1 MKWRYLANI
10 LFTLFFFSTFIQT
23 AYINKKKEVKVIKV
37 YGEDK
42 IGTSL

>member
-10 LFTLFFFSTFIQT
+10 LFTLFLSTFIQT

>member
-10 LFTLFFFSTFIQT
+10 LFTLFVYFYTDCL
-23 AYINKKKEVKVIKV
+23 YKKKREVKFIKV

>member
-10 LFTLFFFSTFIQT
+10 LFTLFFSTFIQT